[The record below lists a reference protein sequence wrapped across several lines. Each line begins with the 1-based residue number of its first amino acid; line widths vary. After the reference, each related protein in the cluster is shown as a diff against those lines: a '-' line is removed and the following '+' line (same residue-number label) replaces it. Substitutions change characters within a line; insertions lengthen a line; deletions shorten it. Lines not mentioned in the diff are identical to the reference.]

1 MKNLVLI
8 IGFLISS
15 VSFTHA
21 QEVFEWYE
29 GYCLSRAQIDPGK
42 ATYEQVQNAHY
53 TLVQASELSQP
64 FLAYQPK
71 DTAYL
76 KVKSIRFECSS
87 FLSELEEME
96 YPKGEYWAS
105 IKKSR
110 LENLREQCLL
120 REKAVIALNEPKAL
134 KGTPYCK
141 ECSEYVT
148 ALEKG
153 GKTLLNAWKEIHEK
167 EVGGALDPAPIT
179 KAFEQHWNAPNQELW
194 ARIEVLR
201 YGWWNCVLENQKTWF
216 DEDQYNREFKKLMT
230 SIQLECH

>member
-1 MKNLVLI
+1 MKNL
-8 IGFLISS
+8 FLSISCLLSISS
-15 VSFTHA
+15 VTYA
-21 QEVFEWYE
+21 QEVFEWFE
-29 GYCLSRAQIDPGK
+29 GYCLSRAQIDPAK
-42 ATYEQVQNAHY
+42 ATYMQVQNAHY

-71 DTAYL
+71 DTVYL
-76 KVKSIRFECSS
+76 KVKGIRFECSN

-96 YPKGEYWAS
+96 YPKGEYWDNL
-105 IKKSR
+105 KKAR
-110 LENLREQCLL
+110 LENLQEQCLL

-134 KGTPYCK
+134 KGSPYCK
-141 ECSEYVT
+141 ECSKYVT

-153 GKTLLNAWKEIHEK
+153 GKTLLGVWKEIHEK
-167 EVGGALDPAPIT
+167 EVEGALDPESIN

-201 YGWWNCVLENQKTWF
+201 YGWWNCIVENQKVWF
-216 DEDQYNREFKKLMT
+216 NEDQYNLEFKKLMT

>member
-1 MKNLVLI
+1 MKNFLLS
-8 IGFLISS
+8 IGCLLSISS
-15 VSFTHA
+15 LTHS

-29 GYCLSRAQIDPGK
+29 GYCLSRAQINPEK
-42 ATYEQVQNAHY
+42 ATYMQVQNAHY

-76 KVKSIRFECSS
+76 KVKSIRFECSN
-87 FLSELEEME
+87 FLSELEGME
-96 YPKGEYWAS
+96 YPKGEYWANL
-105 IKKSR
+105 KKGR
-110 LENLREQCLL
+110 LENIREQCLL

-134 KGTPYCK
+134 KGSPYCK
-141 ECSEYVT
+141 ECSKYIT

-153 GKTLLNAWKEIHEK
+153 GKTLLSVWKEIHEK
-167 EVGGALDPAPIT
+167 EVAGALDPDVIN
-179 KAFEQHWNAPNQELW
+179 KAFEQHWNAPNQEFW

-201 YGWWNCVLENQKTWF
+201 YGWWNCILENEKVWF
-216 DEDQYNREFKKLMT
+216 NQDLYNREFKKLMT

>member
-1 MKNLVLI
+1 MKNLLLI
-8 IGFLISS
+8 IGFLILSTS
-15 VSFTHA
+15 LTHA

-29 GYCLSRAQIDPGK
+29 GYCLSRAQIDPEK
-42 ATYEQVQNAHY
+42 ATYLQVQNAHY
-53 TLVQASELSQP
+53 TLVQASDLSQP

-87 FLSELEEME
+87 FISELEEME

-105 IKKSR
+105 IKKLR

-120 REKAVIALNEPKAL
+120 REKAVVALNVPKAL

-167 EVGGALDPAPIT
+167 EVAGALDPTPINN
-179 KAFEQHWNAPNQELW
+179 AFEQHWNAPNQELW

>member
-1 MKNLVLI
+1 MKN
-8 IGFLISS
+8 FLLTT
-15 VSFTHA
+15 SFLLLLTPLTHA

-29 GYCLSRAQIDPGK
+29 GSCLSSAQINPEK
-42 ATYEQVQNAHY
+42 ATYLQVQNAHY

-76 KVKSIRFECSS
+76 KVKSIRFECSN
-87 FLSELEEME
+87 FLSELEGME
-96 YPKGEYWAS
+96 YPKGEYWTT
-105 IKKSR
+105 IKKLR

-120 REKAVIALNEPKAL
+120 REKAVAALNEPKAL

-141 ECSEYVT
+141 KCSRYVT

-153 GKTLLNAWKEIHEK
+153 GKTLLSVWKEIHEQ
-167 EVGGALDPAPIT
+167 EVAGALDPDPINN
-179 KAFEQHWNAPNQELW
+179 AFEQHWNAPNQEFW

-201 YGWWNCVLENQKTWF
+201 YGWWNCILENEKPWF
-216 DEDQYNREFKKLMT
+216 NQDQYNREFKKLMS
-230 SIQLECH
+230 SIQLDCR

>member
-1 MKNLVLI
+1 MKNFLLTTLLLLS
-8 IGFLISS
+8 LISS
-15 VSFTHA
+15 IHA

-29 GYCLSRAQIDPGK
+29 GYCLSRAQIDPEK
-42 ATYEQVQNAHY
+42 ATYMQVQNVHY
-53 TLVQASELSQP
+53 TLTQASELSQP

-71 DTAYL
+71 DTTFLNA
-76 KVKSIRFECSS
+76 KNIRYECSN

-96 YPKGEYWAS
+96 YPKGEYWTS
-105 IKKSR
+105 IKKLR

-120 REKAVIALNEPKAL
+120 REKAVIALNDPKAL

-141 ECSEYVT
+141 ECSRYVT

-153 GKTLLNAWKEIHEK
+153 GKTLLSMWKEIHEK
-167 EVGGALDPAPIT
+167 EVAGALDPDPIN

-201 YGWWNCVLENQKTWF
+201 YGWWNCILENQKVWF
-216 DEDQYNREFKKLMT
+216 DEDQYRVEFKKLMT
-230 SIQLECH
+230 SVQLECH

>member
-1 MKNLVLI
+1 MKNLLLI
-8 IGFLISS
+8 IGFLILSTS
-15 VSFTHA
+15 LTHA

-29 GYCLSRAQIDPGK
+29 GYCLSRAQIDPEK
-42 ATYEQVQNAHY
+42 ATYLQVQNAHY
-53 TLVQASELSQP
+53 TLVQASDLSQP

-87 FLSELEEME
+87 FISELEEME

-105 IKKSR
+105 IKKLR

-120 REKAVIALNEPKAL
+120 REKAVVALNEPKAL

-167 EVGGALDPAPIT
+167 EVAGALDPTPINN
-179 KAFEQHWNAPNQELW
+179 AFEQHWNAPNQELW